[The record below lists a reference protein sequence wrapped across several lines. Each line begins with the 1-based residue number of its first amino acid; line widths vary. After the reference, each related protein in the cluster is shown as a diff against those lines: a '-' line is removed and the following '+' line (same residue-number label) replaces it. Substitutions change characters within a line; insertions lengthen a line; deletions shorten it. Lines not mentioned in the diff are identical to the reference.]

1 METLANSFRM
11 RLNARRELDKMLLE
25 IALAD
30 GTLVQRSLI
39 GIVGLVFIQ
48 PEDVPESLQTEL
60 FDLKQQSDKLSHMTT
75 EEAKLFVMQ
84 LVHLR
89 NQVIEENEASRRESL
104 AT

>member
-1 METLANSFRM
+1 M

-48 PEDVPESLQTEL
+48 PEDVPESLQAEL

-89 NQVIEENEASRRESL
+89 NQVIEENEVSRRESPP
-104 AT
+104 T